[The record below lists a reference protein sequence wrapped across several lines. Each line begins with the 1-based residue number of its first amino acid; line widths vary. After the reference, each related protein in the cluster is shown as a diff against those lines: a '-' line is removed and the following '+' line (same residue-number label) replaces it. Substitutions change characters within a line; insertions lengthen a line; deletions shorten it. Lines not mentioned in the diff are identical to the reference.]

1 MSYPRAVLFDH
12 DGTLVD
18 TEPQWAVAK
27 RKVAEHY
34 GQTWSVED
42 DHATLGHTVP
52 HAARMFVER
61 GATDPVEH
69 ITRELARH
77 VVGSLTGEV
86 PFLPGMRRLLDEL
99 RDAGIPAAIVTNALT
114 SVAAATA
121 AGAPDVLVGIVSN
134 EDVTHA
140 KPHPEPYLTAARLL
154 GDAPEDCVAIED
166 SEPGATSAVAAGMTV
181 VVVPGDKPV
190 PPAPGRVFV
199 DSHER
204 VTLEFLRSLPR

>member
-1 MSYPRAVLFDH
+1 MAYPRAVLFDH

-18 TEPQWAVAK
+18 TEPRWAAAK

-34 GQTWSVED
+34 GQTWNVAD

-61 GATDPVEH
+61 GATDSVAH
-69 ITRELARH
+69 ITGALARH
-77 VVGSLTGEV
+77 VVESTAGDV

-99 RDAGIPAAIVTNALT
+99 GRAGIPAAIVTNALT
-114 SVAAATA
+114 SVAETTA
-121 AGAPDVLVGIVSN
+121 AGAPEVFTAIVSN
-134 EDVTHA
+134 EDVDHA
-140 KPHPEPYLTAARLL
+140 KPHPEPYLTGAQLL
-154 GDAPEDCVAIED
+154 GVAPEDCVAIED
-166 SEPGATSAVAAGMTV
+166 SEPGAASAVAAGMTV

-190 PPAPGRVFV
+190 PPAPGRVLV

-204 VTLEFLRSLPR
+204 VTLEFLRSLEP